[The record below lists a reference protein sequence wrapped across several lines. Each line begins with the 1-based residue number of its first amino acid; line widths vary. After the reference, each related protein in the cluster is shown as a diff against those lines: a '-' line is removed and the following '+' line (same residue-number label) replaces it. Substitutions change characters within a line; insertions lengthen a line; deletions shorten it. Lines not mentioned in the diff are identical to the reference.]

1 MDSTMLGNG
10 HENKLLRARIADLER
25 EKAEL
30 EAFVAMAAHEL
41 LEPLVMAEAYT
52 AIVSDR
58 LEPEEHA
65 GSLRDL
71 DALGRGAART
81 RQLVE
86 ALLHHAR
93 TSGGR
98 FQARPVDLGQVLDGC
113 VALLAPEIEAREA
126 EIVTDELPEVL
137 GEEAL
142 LGGLFMNLLVNAL
155 KYSPRRAG
163 VIRVRVRREARAWR
177 IDVDSEGPTIP
188 QEDRARIFEPFRVGR
203 GERRTRGAGL
213 GLDICR
219 RIVHRHGGE
228 IGVAPLNGSGNRFYF
243 TLPDAAAERANAA

>member
-1 MDSTMLGNG
+1 MLANG
-10 HENKLLRARIADLER
+10 HENKLLRARIAQLER
-25 EKAEL
+25 DKAEL

-41 LEPLVMAEAYT
+41 LEPLVMAEAYA

-86 ALLHHAR
+86 ALLHQAR
-93 TSGGR
+93 TSEGH
-98 FQARPVDLGQVLDGC
+98 FQARPVDLRQILDSC
-113 VALLAPEIEAREA
+113 VALLAPEIEARDA
-126 EIVTDELPEVL
+126 EIVADDLPTVL

-142 LGGLFMNLLVNAL
+142 LTGLFMNLLVNAL

-163 VIRVRVRREARAWR
+163 VIRVRVHRETRAWR
-177 IDVDSEGPTIP
+177 IAVDSEGPTIP
-188 QEDRARIFEPFRVGR
+188 QEERARIFEPFRVGR

-213 GLDICR
+213 GLAICR
-219 RIVHRHGGE
+219 RIVDRHGGE
-228 IGVAPLNGSGNRFYF
+228 IGVAPINGSGNRFYF
-243 TLPDAAAERANAA
+243 TLPAERASAA

>member
-1 MDSTMLGNG
+1 MLGNG
-10 HENKLLRARIADLER
+10 HENKLLRARIAELER

-41 LEPLVMAEAYT
+41 LEPLVMAEAYS

-58 LEPEEHA
+58 LEPGEHA

-81 RQLVE
+81 RRLVE

-93 TSGGR
+93 TSEGG
-98 FQARPVDLGQVLDGC
+98 FHARPVDLRLVLDSC
-113 VALLAPEIEAREA
+113 VALLGPEIDARGA
-126 EIVTDELPEVL
+126 EIVADDLPEVL

-142 LGGLFMNLLVNAL
+142 LSGLFMNLLVNAL
-155 KYSPRRAG
+155 KYSPRQAG
-163 VIRVRVRREARAWR
+163 VIQVRVHRETRAWR
-177 IDVDSEGPTIP
+177 IAVDSEGPTIP
-188 QEDRARIFEPFRVGR
+188 LEERAQIFEPFRVGR

-213 GLDICR
+213 GLAICR

-228 IGVAPLNGSGNRFYF
+228 IGVAPINGSGNRFYF
-243 TLPDAAAERANAA
+243 TLPDLAGERASAA